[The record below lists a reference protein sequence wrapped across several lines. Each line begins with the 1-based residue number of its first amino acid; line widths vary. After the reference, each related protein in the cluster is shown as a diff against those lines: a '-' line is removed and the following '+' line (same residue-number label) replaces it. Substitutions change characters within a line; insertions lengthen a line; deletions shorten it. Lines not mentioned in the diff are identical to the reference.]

1 MDRVSRVDSTGLG
14 VLLSCY
20 FHVIRNQG
28 SFKLLRIRHRVQ
40 KLFEITKLGSI
51 LEAYDDEAE
60 AFRSFRS

>member
-1 MDRVSRVDSTGLG
+1 
-14 VLLSCY
+14 
-20 FHVIRNQG
+20 VIRNQG